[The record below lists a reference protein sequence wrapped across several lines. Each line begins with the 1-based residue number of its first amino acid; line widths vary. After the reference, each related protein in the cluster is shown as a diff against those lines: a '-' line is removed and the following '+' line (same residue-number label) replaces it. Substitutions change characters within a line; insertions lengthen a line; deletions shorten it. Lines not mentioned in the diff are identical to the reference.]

1 MVNKKRIMATIA
13 MIILCICFVGCQS
26 DSRSNIDNTDVAGS
40 VLSESGKVTLNGS
53 SISAGSDISVDGTTA
68 TITAAGTYEITGTL
82 VDGQIIVDVSGDVTI
97 ILNNANITCSTS
109 SPIYVKEAG
118 KVTITLAD
126 GSVNA
131 ITDGSSY
138 VLADAATEPD
148 AALYSKSDMVIN
160 GTGSL
165 DVTANYNDGIASKD
179 TLLIESGTI
188 TVNAVNH
195 GIKGK
200 DYLMLNGGNI
210 TVVAGGDG
218 IKATNDTEASL
229 GYLEINDGT
238 IDITANDE
246 GVSAITSVTITDGL
260 ITIDTANNG
269 IKTDGLID
277 IQGGTV
283 EIQTGDD
290 GLTSS
295 EKNISEAAS
304 VTVNGAIIP
313 AT

>member
-1 MVNKKRIMATIA
+1 MMKK
-13 MIILCICFVGCQS
+13 MILLTAALLLLCIGFSGCQA
-26 DSRSNIDNTDVAGS
+26 DSSSSIDDTSGTGIVT
-40 VLSESGKVTLNGS
+40 SESGIITLNGS
-53 SISAGSDISVDGTTA
+53 SISAVSGVSVNGTVA
-68 TITAAGTYEITGTL
+68 TITEAGTYEISGTL
-82 VDGQIIVDVSGDVTI
+82 EDGQIIVNVSGEVTI

-131 ITDGSSY
+131 ITDGSAY
-138 VLADAATEPD
+138 DLADAATEPD
-148 AALYSKSDMVIN
+148 AALYSKSDMVIK

-165 DVTANYNDGIASKD
+165 TVTANYNDGVTGKD

-200 DYLMLNGGNI
+200 DYLMVNGGNI
-210 TVVAGGDG
+210 TVTAGGDG
-218 IKATNDTEASL
+218 IKATNDTEVSL
-229 GYLEINDGT
+229 GYVEINGGT

-246 GVSAITSVTITDGL
+246 GISAITSVTITEGE
-260 ITIDTANNG
+260 IAIDTANNG

-290 GLTSS
+290 GLTSN
-295 EKNISEAAS
+295 ERNISDTAS
-304 VTVNGAIIP
+304 VTVNGEIVS